1 MFLGWVIWFLYS
13 DFRITDTV
21 LGVLGLSYDR
31 LAEEIRSLHRRGK
44 LGAREF
50 GNVTKW
56 GYNIILTAVKTKT

>member
-1 MFLGWVIWFLYS
+1 M
-13 DFRITDTV
+13 
-21 LGVLGLSYDR
+21 GVLGLSYDR